1 MTTGLPKA
9 AVVKHSRYILA
20 SSSSTIVM
28 GCNPNDI
35 LYDTLPL
42 YHTVG
47 GMIALGGT
55 MKHGITVVMKKKF
68 SAKMFW
74 TDCVKYQVTVAVYIG
89 ELCRYLL
96 NTKEIPEEKQHNVR
110 HSIYIRTVS
119 S

>member
-55 MKHGITVVMKKKF
+55 MKHGITGKSFSEALILASTNPQYHKRLFIELPVQHMKTT
-68 SAKMFW
+68 SAEHGQNMFLP
-74 TDCVKYQVTVAVYIG
+74 CSVHV
-89 ELCRYLL
+89 LHL
-96 NTKEIPEEKQHNVR
+96 
-110 HSIYIRTVS
+110 
-119 S
+119 

>member
-55 MKHGITVVMKKKF
+55 MKHGITGKSFSEALILASTNPQYHKK
-68 SAKMFW
+68 MLR
-74 TDCVKYQVTVAVYIG
+74 TCCVHK
-89 ELCRYLL
+89 LF
-96 NTKEIPEEKQHNVR
+96 
-110 HSIYIRTVS
+110 
-119 S
+119 